1 MNKIFERSLY
11 PYHRHPDQDA
21 AEPAHHPLVIIGAG
35 PVGLCAA
42 IDLAQR
48 NVPVLV
54 VDDNE
59 KVSFGSRAI
68 CFAKRTLE
76 IFDRLGVGDQLV
88 EKGVQWNLG
97 KVFFDERKVY
107 EFNLLAEEGHQRP
120 AFINLQQYYVEVY
133 LFERLKVLQDNG
145 APIDIRGKTKLTEL
159 TQTDKK
165 AMLCL
170 ETPANEYDRRRQGIC
185 IEWLRIPDCCLKA
198 TPWALRNGF
207 SDGPLKI
214 RQRFLPL
221 IVDHDLVRDVVR
233 LVR

>member
-1 MNKIFERSLY
+1 MNKIFEGSLY

-97 KVFFDERKVY
+97 KVFFR
-107 EFNLLAEEGHQRP
+107 
-120 AFINLQQYYVEVY
+120 
-133 LFERLKVLQDNG
+133 
-145 APIDIRGKTKLTEL
+145 
-159 TQTDKK
+159 
-165 AMLCL
+165 
-170 ETPANEYDRRRQGIC
+170 
-185 IEWLRIPDCCLKA
+185 
-198 TPWALRNGF
+198 
-207 SDGPLKI
+207 
-214 RQRFLPL
+214 
-221 IVDHDLVRDVVR
+221 
-233 LVR
+233 

>member
-21 AEPAHHPLVIIGAG
+21 AEPTHHPLVIIGAG

-48 NVPVLV
+48 NVPVVV
-54 VDDNE
+54 VDDND

-76 IFDRLGVGDQLV
+76 ICDRLGVGDQLV

-133 LFERLKVLQDNG
+133 LFERLKLLQDNG

-159 TQTDKK
+159 TQTDNK
-165 AMLCL
+165 AILCL
-170 ETPANEYDRRRQGIC
+170 ETPEDCYQISSDWVLACDGANSPARHMLGLDFVGRVFEDNFLIADDDGG
-185 IEWLRIPDCCLKA
+185 
-198 TPWALRNGF
+198 GF
-207 SDGPLKI
+207 SN
-214 RQRFLPL
+214 RTM
-221 IVDHDLVRDVVR
+221 VLV
-233 LVR
+233 